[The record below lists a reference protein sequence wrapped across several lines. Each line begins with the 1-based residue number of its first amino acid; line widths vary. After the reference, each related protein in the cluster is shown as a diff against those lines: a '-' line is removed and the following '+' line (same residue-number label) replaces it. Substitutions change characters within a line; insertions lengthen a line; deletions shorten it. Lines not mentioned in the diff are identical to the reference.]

1 MWTLLFIVLGFLFAA
16 YIAHGCCRLR
26 ETYLARKAEY
36 EQYQV
41 EILAAKAKLRK
52 LTRLADNE
60 QTRLECVQQQ
70 TVVATQNFT
79 RVEAKHHERQ
89 QERLQIFADY
99 QAKVKQYEATL
110 GSQIREIARR
120 QRLIDE
126 CQVEQ
131 QEQQELLEK
140 LKAEVFQYRRTILH
154 YRTNASEEEAVLNQ
168 LTGQMQ
174 QRQQVIAHYQQMV
187 NEQNA
192 TLEQLSGEVQ
202 QRQEMVGRYQAAIL
216 EVETTLR
223 QMAEQLLAL
232 QQRVPVAPV
241 VTMTPLQYPLIPRNI
256 SPLEE
261 RTPTLTLDFTLDQ
274 EQVLVVRTPGTPDPV
289 EAVSPLV
296 RTVVTAKSPN
306 FQELETFYGRF
317 LSWKPNTEDFDLLR
331 IYTQGVTRGE
341 QRWLNVISK
350 KWNAEA
356 DPRQVVN
363 NKYRIFGP
371 KKTDLDFLVYILEHE
386 NVAPIEGLDTDR
398 SGASSLRNECWE
410 RDARL
415 AKAAKV
421 EVACFCCQIPLKK
434 DNKWEMCHLLPRAH
448 GGQNELSNV
457 RVGCTACNRGEGGI
471 HNMHALEYMILKEMP
486 GLKSIKSTDR
496 KLQAIQFLRQTLK
509 QFQSTFADIPEG
521 IQKDLQP
528 SNSPRIRILAIAR
541 YLQDRL

>member
-1 MWTLLFIVLGFLFAA
+1 MWTLFFIVLGFLSTLILLFCLVSAFVA
-16 YIAHGCCRLR
+16 LQDERL
-26 ETYLARKAEY
+26 AWKAEQEKRNAEIQETNIHLY
-36 EQYQV
+36 SIAQLANSEQ
-41 EILAAKAKLRK
+41 A
-52 LTRLADNE
+52 
-60 QTRLECVQQQ
+60 RLERVQQQ
-70 TVVATQNFT
+70 TIVATQNFT
-79 RVEAKHHERQ
+79 RAEAKHQKRQ
-89 QERLQIFADY
+89 QEWLQGQQQIIADY
-99 QAKVKQYEATL
+99 QEKVRQYEFTT
-110 GSQIREIARR
+110 GFQIREIVKNQQLLDKHQKKIRKLRNLILELRR
-120 QRLIDE
+120 QVLEYRVNDIDE
-126 CQVEQ
+126 G
-131 QEQQELLEK
+131 
-140 LKAEVFQYRRTILH
+140 TDD
-154 YRTNASEEEAVLNQ
+154 EEDERHSVLNHAIVTPVRRPLLQ
-168 LTGQMQ
+168 APIHRPPQ
-174 QRQQVIAHYQQMV
+174 Q
-187 NEQNA
+187 
-192 TLEQLSGEVQ
+192 
-202 QRQEMVGRYQAAIL
+202 
-216 EVETTLR
+216 
-223 QMAEQLLAL
+223 
-232 QQRVPVAPV
+232 
-241 VTMTPLQYPLIPRNI
+241 IP
-256 SPLEE
+256 
-261 RTPTLTLDFTLDQ
+261 TVTLDFDPD
-274 EQVLVVRTPGTPDPV
+274 EEREEVVQTPGTPDPR
-289 EAVSPLV
+289 EAITPIAPAVAIPIV
-296 RTVVTAKSPN
+296 RNLKSPN

-317 LSWKPNTEDFDLLR
+317 LGWKPNTEDFDLLR

-386 NVAPIEGLDTDR
+386 NVAPIEGLDTNR

-421 EVACFCCQIPLKK
+421 EVVCFCCQTPLKK

-486 GLKSIKSTDR
+486 GLKSIRSTDR
-496 KLQAIQFLRQTLK
+496 KLQAIQFLRQILT
-509 QFQSTFADIPEG
+509 QFQFTFADIPEG